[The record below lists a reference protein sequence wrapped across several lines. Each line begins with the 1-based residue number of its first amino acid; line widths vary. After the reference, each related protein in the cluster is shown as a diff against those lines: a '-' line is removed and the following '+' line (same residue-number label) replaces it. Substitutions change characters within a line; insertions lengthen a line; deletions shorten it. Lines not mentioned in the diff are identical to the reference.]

1 MIMISIL
8 AMTAIVFFSRY
19 IFLEPR
25 VPLKLN
31 NHALRVLSYSSPA
44 ILTAIWAPIIFIP
57 ESEGKLFISYQNPYL
72 LAAIIAGLL
81 VWKTGNVLLSIILS
95 MGAFLFFNLY
105 LFS

>member
-1 MIMISIL
+1 MIMLSIL

-19 IFLEPR
+19 VFLEPR

-31 NHALRVLSYSSPA
+31 NHALRLLSYSSPA
-44 ILTAIWAPIIFIP
+44 ILTAIWAPIIFLP
-57 ESEGKLFISYQNPYL
+57 DGELSVSVTNPYL
-72 LAAIIAGLL
+72 LAAIITALL

>member
-1 MIMISIL
+1 MIMLSIL

-19 IFLEPR
+19 VFLEPR

-31 NHALRVLSYSSPA
+31 NHALRLLSYSSPA
-44 ILTAIWAPIIFIP
+44 ILTAIWAPIIFLP
-57 ESEGKLFISYQNPYL
+57 DGELSVSVTNPYL
-72 LAAIIAGLL
+72 LAAIITALL

-95 MGAFLFFNLY
+95 MSAFLFFNLY

>member
-1 MIMISIL
+1 MIMLSIL

-19 IFLEPR
+19 VFLEPR

-31 NHALRVLSYSSPA
+31 KHALRLLSYSSPA
-44 ILTAIWAPIIFIP
+44 ILTAIWAPIIFLPDGELSVSIN
-57 ESEGKLFISYQNPYL
+57 NPYL
-72 LAAIIAGLL
+72 LAAIITAIL

-95 MGAFLFFNLY
+95 MGAFLFLNLY